1 MSIILNSSSEMP
13 WWKEPSKEQ
22 WKAWIAAWRDGHDY
36 VVIGRLAALDASF
49 ATIMNDL
56 ATAFGRVHADRHG
69 ARHTHRSAG
78 EAVR

>member
-1 MSIILNSSSEMP
+1 
-13 WWKEPSKEQ
+13 
-22 WKAWIAAWRDGHDY
+22 
-36 VVIGRLAALDASF
+36 VIGRLAALDASF